1 MVISIIAVLISL
13 LLPALK
19 KAREAARITV
29 CASNTKQLAL
39 GLHLYT
45 MDNQNLFPSHHLNT
59 SNPQSRAGAAHF
71 RIMGDMNSL
80 DGQWGIAQGY
90 ESSRVLNPYTKNP
103 KAHECPTERGPYP
116 DYCEAAPAGCLSYYK
131 EFGTSY
137 SFMDGAKITGLVTM
151 QGTGVE
157 LSWTKQGCWNRNIDD
172 IEDTSLQVLVTEH
185 AWRYGWYLQHPWWTG
200 ESRMPSHEP
209 HPMMNMSFVD
219 GHTKFLRMHDSPNH
233 YSNNEYVFAS
243 P

>member
-1 MVISIIAVLISL
+1 MSLVAEQQPNRPSRLHRATRGFTLVELLVVISIIAVLISL

-29 CASNTKQLAL
+29 CASNAKQLAL

-45 MDNQNLFPSHHLNT
+45 MDNQNLFPAHHLNT

-103 KAHECPTERGPYP
+103 KVHECPTERGPYP
-116 DYCEAAPAGCLSYYK
+116 DYCGAAPAGCLPP
-131 EFGTSY
+131 
-137 SFMDGAKITGLVTM
+137 D
-151 QGTGVE
+151 
-157 LSWTKQGCWNRNIDD
+157 
-172 IEDTSLQVLVTEH
+172 SL
-185 AWRYGWYLQHPWWTG
+185 A
-200 ESRMPSHEP
+200 
-209 HPMMNMSFVD
+209 
-219 GHTKFLRMHDSPNH
+219 
-233 YSNNEYVFAS
+233 
-243 P
+243 